1 MNDMDKVNVIEQVSK
16 SGGFVF
22 VGIGLLFILIAVVVG
37 VFKQTW
43 LIAGVN
49 TMPKEKLAK
58 IDLDYLGKYF
68 GLFSGIFGGIVLIS
82 PFIFAYLNIMK
93 YFPGF
98 FIVATLGFC
107 AFAILYFN
115 VFKRKRIYNKN
126 PGQTEAVPQ
135 RMDISLKNW
144 RIITPVAIVIVTTV
158 TIMVMFYF
166 SYNDPKIKFDSTSFK
181 LKGVYGVNI
190 SFTEISKVDT
200 IVWREMPAILR
211 RTNGF
216 SFSKVNRGYFRTSDG
231 EKTHLSIT
239 RGISPVI
246 RIVERNG
253 SVYYINRKNVSE
265 TRQIFNKLKTN

>member
-1 MNDMDKVNVIEQVSK
+1 MDKVNIIEQVSK

-58 IDLDYLGKYF
+58 MDLDYLGKYF
-68 GLFSGIFGGIVLIS
+68 GLFFGLFGGIVVIS
-82 PFIFAYLNIMK
+82 PFIFAYLSIMK

-98 FIVATLGFC
+98 FMVATLGFC
-107 AFAILYFN
+107 AFVILYFN
-115 VFKRKRIYNKN
+115 VIKRKRIYNKHT
-126 PGQTEAVPQ
+126 GHIEAVPHQ
-135 RMDISLKNW
+135 KDISSKNW
-144 RIITPVAIVIVTTV
+144 RKIIPVAITIATTV
-158 TIMVMFYF
+158 AVLVMFYF
-166 SYNDPKIKFDSTSFK
+166 SYKDPRIKFDSTAFK

-200 IVWREMPAILR
+200 IVWREMPAISR

-216 SFSKVNRGYFRTSDG
+216 SFSKVSRGYFRTSDG
-231 EKTHLSIT
+231 EKIHLSIN

-246 RIVERNG
+246 RVVEQNG
-253 SVYYINRKNVSE
+253 SVYYINRRNVSE